1 MLNETNLEKRLID
14 IEQAIAD
21 IQTKINEQ
29 PLSNNWLEKITGSIS
44 DESAFLEVLEY
55 GKKWRKS
62 EKLTDE
68 IDEEK

>member
-21 IQTKINEQ
+21 IQTKIKEQ

-44 DESAFLEVLEY
+44 DESAFLEALEY
-55 GKKWRKS
+55 GEKWRKS

>member
-44 DESAFLEVLEY
+44 DESAFLEALEY
-55 GKKWRKS
+55 GEIWRKS
-62 EKLTDE
+62 DKLTDE
-68 IDEEK
+68 IDEGK

>member
-44 DESAFLEVLEY
+44 DESAFLEALEY
-55 GKKWRKS
+55 GEKWRKS

-68 IDEEK
+68 IDEGK